1 MLASE
6 NGATSVAEVLMRRG
20 ADLYAVDS
28 QGHDVGHYANMSGNQ
43 EVRSQLAD
51 ILSRLQQIPGTKH
64 KIKYKDS

>member
-51 ILSRLQQIPGTKH
+51 ILSRLQQIPGTKN
-64 KIKYKDS
+64 K